1 MAQGYNGWAPVSARL
16 HCGEGNFADVI
27 KVSTQKGDYSGWV
40 CPNQASLFKEGLEVR
55 DSPASLEETGH

>member
-27 KVSTQKGDYSGWV
+27 KASKLPKREIILGGS
-40 CPNQASLFKEGLEVR
+40 PLIRQAFSKKV
-55 DSPASLEETGH
+55 